1 MVNLF
6 NHEITKIFEKDTF
19 ILIKYVARRLIIY
32 FSLILSIYLIFICKK
47 QWHWRYETLRVH
59 LKEFILLSMVP
70 ALFQHN
76 SSIDIHRDFDSF
88 LGKYF

>member
-47 QWHWRYETLRVH
+47 Q
-59 LKEFILLSMVP
+59 
-70 ALFQHN
+70 
-76 SSIDIHRDFDSF
+76 
-88 LGKYF
+88 